1 MATSGGIEPRA
12 FWAFELA
19 GWEHAAEPYQR
30 HWGSLT
36 RQAIPSLL
44 EAIRA
49 DSGVG
54 LLDVACGPGWVS
66 AAADERGARPL
77 GIDFSPNMVQRA
89 RQFAPGLGFV
99 VGDAE
104 ELPLSASR
112 VDAVAINFGLLHLGR
127 PERAIEEAFRVLRPG
142 GRVGFTVWAPP
153 EEAVV
158 FGVVLRAV
166 STYGDPKVP
175 LPAGPPFFRFSDP
188 EEARSLLA
196 KTGFVDPAVERIDQ
210 VWRVP
215 SAADVFE
222 AMHQGTART
231 GGLLRRQTP
240 LQLESIRAAVLAELN
255 PYTVGD
261 MVELPMPAVLASA
274 TKP

>member
-1 MATSGGIEPRA
+1 MTAPGGIEPRA

-19 GWEHAAEPYQR
+19 GWEYAAEPYQR

-44 EAIRA
+44 AAVGAI
-49 DSGVG
+49 SGVR
-54 LLDVACGPGWVS
+54 LLDVASGPGWVS
-66 AAADERGARPL
+66 AAAHARGARPL
-77 GIDFSPNMVQRA
+77 GIDFSPNMVHLA
-89 RQFAPGLGFV
+89 RQFTPSLSFV

-104 ELPLSASR
+104 ELPLRASS

-127 PERAIEEAFRVLRPG
+127 PERAVEEAFRVLRPG

-158 FGVVLRAV
+158 FGIVLRAV
-166 STYGDPKVP
+166 STHGDPKVP

-188 EEARSLLA
+188 EEARSLLG
-196 KTGFVDPAVERIDQ
+196 KTGFVDPLVQRIDQ

-215 SAADVFE
+215 SAADLFE

-240 LQLESIRAAVLAELN
+240 QQLAAIRTAVLSELD
-255 PYTVGD
+255 PYTANGT
-261 MVELPMPAVLASA
+261 VELPMPAVLASA
-274 TKP
+274 NKP